1 MKFETLHDSDRH
13 QERKTRKKIQQEV
26 HDMTKD
32 GIDADIK
39 SYLSLRPDFSKK
51 LKRFPYEKLITETES
66 MCKLIEDKIEK
77 GLEKQH
83 DWNEKYTN

>member
-1 MKFETLHDSDRH
+1 MKFETLHDSDKH

-39 SYLSLRPDFSKK
+39 SYLSLGPDFSETP
-51 LKRFPYEKLITETES
+51 KRFPYEKIIIDTES
-66 MCKLIEDKIEK
+66 L
-77 GLEKQH
+77 
-83 DWNEKYTN
+83 